1 MNNPYSAPGAEL
13 SEPGLNDETYDPQV
27 FALKGRIGRLRYI
40 GYSWGLMFLCMM
52 VCGTIFAVLMPTLMR
67 GDGGK
72 PGSGIVLATALLVY
86 SPVIAVSLIMA
97 IRRLNDLDNSGW
109 LSLLTLVPL
118 INFFFGL
125 YLLFAP
131 GTTGRNKYGPMPSKN
146 PSWIWIVL
154 IIPVFIAIIGIL
166 AAIAIPSYRQYVNKA
181 KAAAQLQQTIQEQQS
196 RQEQQSS
203 Q

>member
-1 MNNPYSAPGAEL
+1 MNNPYSAPDAEL
-13 SEPGLNDETYDPQV
+13 SDPGFNDETYDPKV

-40 GYSWGLMFLCMM
+40 GYSWGLMFLSMM
-52 VCGTIFAVLMPTLMR
+52 VCGIIFAVLMPTIMR
-67 GDGGK
+67 SDGGK
-72 PGSGIVLATALLVY
+72 AGSTGFAVALLVY

-109 LSLLTLVPL
+109 LSVLTLIPL

-146 PSWIWIVL
+146 PSGMWLVL
-154 IIPVFIAIIGIL
+154 VIPVFIAVIGIL
-166 AAIAIPSYRQYVNKA
+166 AAIAIPAYQQYVNKA
-181 KAAAQLQQTIQEQQS
+181 KAAAQLQQTIKEQQA
-196 RQEQQSS
+196 RQEQQST